1 MNVVELK
8 NVCGLI
14 EQGKIYSAIR
24 VENGNYIFLIES
36 YEIGFY
42 CENFVEEYLLEII

>member
-1 MNVVELK
+1 MNVVALK
-8 NVCGLI
+8 NVGGLI
-14 EQGKIYSAIR
+14 EQGKTYSALRI
-24 VENGNYIFLIES
+24 ENGNYIFIIDS